1 MGYEYRDW
9 RWLEGDV
16 MLPYLRR
23 MLGRARVVTPG
34 SASYSPGTFS
44 FVVPE
49 YNTLTIDLK
58 GAGGGGASM
67 YTNAASGTPTQIS
80 ALGLVANGGGGAYT
94 SGSRTYAG
102 AAGGA
107 SGGDTNITGGG
118 GAGGDPGGSPVGI
131 YYNPGGAG
139 GRLIKT
145 YTYGASGAPVPGTS
159 LTISVG
165 AGGAGAGSGGAGGSG
180 SANLSWS

>member
-1 MGYEYRDW
+1 
-9 RWLEGDV
+9 

-23 MLGRARVVTPG
+23 MLGQARVVTPG
-34 SASYSPGTFS
+34 SASYGPGTHA

-49 YNTLTIDLK
+49 YNTLTIDLS
-58 GAGGGGASM
+58 GAGGGGISKN
-67 YTNAASGTPTQIS
+67 YNAASGGPTQIGS
-80 ALGLVANGGGGAYT
+80 LGLVAYGGGGAYT
-94 SGSRTYAG
+94 SSVAQPG

-118 GAGGDPGGSPVGI
+118 GAGGAAGGSPVGVL
-131 YYNPGGAG
+131 YQPGGAG

-145 YTYGASGAPVPGTS
+145 YTYGAPGAPVPGTS

-165 AGGAGAGSGGAGGSG
+165 AGGAGAGGGGTGGPG
-180 SANLSWS
+180 SAGLSWS

>member
-1 MGYEYRDW
+1 
-9 RWLEGDV
+9 

-23 MLGRARVVTPG
+23 MLGKARIVTPG
-34 SASYSPGTFS
+34 SAGYTTPGTYS

-49 YNTLTIDLK
+49 YNTPTIDLS
-58 GAGGGGASM
+58 GAGGGGISKN
-67 YTNAASGTPTQIS
+67 YNAASGGPTQIGS
-80 ALGLVANGGGGAYT
+80 LGLVAYGGGGAYT
-94 SGSRTYAG
+94 SGVAQPG

-118 GAGGDPGGSPVGI
+118 GAGGAAGGSPVGFL
-131 YYNPGGAG
+131 YQPGGAG

-159 LTISVG
+159 LIISV
-165 AGGAGAGSGGAGGSG
+165 GSGGAGGGTGGTGGSG
-180 SANLSWS
+180 SAGLSWS